1 MESLGRVNVYR
12 NIIENNDLK
21 LNGEIIKLFKLNER
35 ILKNIETL
43 FLIRDNIENRDSLFE
58 MYIQDIINQGQNLA
72 EAVDVPNYRKLLNDI
87 IEIEESKKKT
97 ANKFN
102 ALIKKLS
109 EFNDRR
115 LENLEKHGVF
125 IFSDYKP
132 KGLEDYK
139 DNAYNSY
146 LEENYNN
153 EENSM
158 VFLSYAYEDKL
169 YTIAL
174 FFYFQIK
181 KIFLYIDWMNNGKE
195 DKGNVL
201 KQKLRKALDNS
212 KQLVFLRTPN
222 SELKIEGN
230 YYVRP
235 WCSWELGNFY
245 ERQGSGQKFFIDL
258 YDHGKID
265 NLQLDGIKLLTG
277 VANGELSGI
286 IQ

>member
-102 ALIKKLS
+102 ALITKLS

-115 LENLEKHGVF
+115 LENLEVILKK
-125 IFSDYKP
+125 I
-132 KGLEDYK
+132 
-139 DNAYNSY
+139 
-146 LEENYNN
+146 
-153 EENSM
+153 
-158 VFLSYAYEDKL
+158 
-169 YTIAL
+169 TIMKRIVW
-174 FFYFQIK
+174 FFYHMRM
-181 KIFLYIDWMNNGKE
+181 KINYI
-195 DKGNVL
+195 
-201 KQKLRKALDNS
+201 Q
-212 KQLVFLRTPN
+212 
-222 SELKIEGN
+222 
-230 YYVRP
+230 
-235 WCSWELGNFY
+235 
-245 ERQGSGQKFFIDL
+245 
-258 YDHGKID
+258 
-265 NLQLDGIKLLTG
+265 
-277 VANGELSGI
+277 
-286 IQ
+286 

>member
-115 LENLEKHGVF
+115 LENLEKQGVF

-139 DNAYNSY
+139 
-146 LEENYNN
+146 E
-153 EENSM
+153 
-158 VFLSYAYEDKL
+158 
-169 YTIAL
+169 
-174 FFYFQIK
+174 
-181 KIFLYIDWMNNGKE
+181 
-195 DKGNVL
+195 
-201 KQKLRKALDNS
+201 
-212 KQLVFLRTPN
+212 
-222 SELKIEGN
+222 
-230 YYVRP
+230 
-235 WCSWELGNFY
+235 
-245 ERQGSGQKFFIDL
+245 
-258 YDHGKID
+258 
-265 NLQLDGIKLLTG
+265 
-277 VANGELSGI
+277 
-286 IQ
+286 

>member
-43 FLIRDNIENRDSLFE
+43 FLIRDNIQNRDSLFE

-115 LENLEKHGVF
+115 LENLEKQGVF

-286 IQ
+286 MQ

>member
-115 LENLEKHGVF
+115 LENLEKQGVF

-158 VFLSYAYEDKL
+158 VFRSCAYEDKL

>member
-1 MESLGRVNVYR
+1 
-12 NIIENNDLK
+12 
-21 LNGEIIKLFKLNER
+21 
-35 ILKNIETL
+35 
-43 FLIRDNIENRDSLFE
+43 
-58 MYIQDIINQGQNLA
+58 
-72 EAVDVPNYRKLLNDI
+72 
-87 IEIEESKKKT
+87 
-97 ANKFN
+97 
-102 ALIKKLS
+102 
-109 EFNDRR
+109 
-115 LENLEKHGVF
+115 
-125 IFSDYKP
+125 
-132 KGLEDYK
+132 
-139 DNAYNSY
+139 
-146 LEENYNN
+146 
-153 EENSM
+153 
-158 VFLSYAYEDKL
+158 
-169 YTIAL
+169 
-174 FFYFQIK
+174 
-181 KIFLYIDWMNNGKE
+181 MNNGKE